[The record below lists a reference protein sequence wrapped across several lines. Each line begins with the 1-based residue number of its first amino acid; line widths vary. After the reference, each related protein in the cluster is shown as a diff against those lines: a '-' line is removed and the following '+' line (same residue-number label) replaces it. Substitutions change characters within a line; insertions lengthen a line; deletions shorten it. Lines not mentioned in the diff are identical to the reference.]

1 MSLKPEVVES
11 FQASI
16 LTVLLRFDENKMA
29 AERVRERDR

>member
-1 MSLKPEVVES
+1 MSLKPEVVEN
-11 FQASI
+11 ASI